1 MRVSSKSGGPQP
13 VGKKRGRRDRLW
25 LALGAL
31 AAAAAIL
38 VAVVTA
44 AGGGSPSPAVL
55 PPAHLTGQLEGS
67 APWPRNVPGLGARL
81 RELELPALA
90 QEGTALHIHQHL
102 DLYVDGRRVTVPA
115 NIGIEESQGFIS
127 PLHTHDESGV
137 IHVESPDV
145 QTFTLGQFFAV
156 WGVRLTPRCLG
167 GYCATGAKQLW
178 VFVDG
183 QRLSGDPRL
192 LPLAEHQEIL
202 VAYGTQAQLPRPI
215 PARYAFAATRRVTI
229 SAT

>member
-1 MRVSSKSGGPQP
+1 VSKKGGGPPP
-13 VGKKRGRRDRLW
+13 VGKKRRGRDRLW

-31 AAAAAIL
+31 AAAVAIV
-38 VAVVTA
+38 VAVVIG
-44 AGGGSPSPAVL
+44 AGGGSPSAPIL
-55 PPAHLTGQLEGS
+55 PPAHLTGELDGP
-67 APWPRNVPGLGARL
+67 APWPRNVAGLRARL
-81 RELELPALA
+81 QELDLPALA

-145 QTFTLGQFFAV
+145 RTFTLGQFLAV
-156 WGVRLTPRCLG
+156 WGVRLTPSCLG
-167 GYCATGAKQLW
+167 GYCATGAKKLW

-183 QRLSGDPRL
+183 QRLSGDPRV

-202 VAYGTQAQLPRPI
+202 VAYGTQTQLPRPI
-215 PARYAFAATRRVTI
+215 PARYSFMPGL
-229 SAT
+229 